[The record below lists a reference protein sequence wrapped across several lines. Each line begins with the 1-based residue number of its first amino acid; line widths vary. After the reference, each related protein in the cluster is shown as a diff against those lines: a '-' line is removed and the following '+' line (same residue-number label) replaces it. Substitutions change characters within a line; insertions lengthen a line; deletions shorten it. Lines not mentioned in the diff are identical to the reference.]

1 MQTFLTEP
9 SLDFSTTAK
18 VLDNK
23 RLNKQ
28 SLEAWQIMLTNLN
41 LDPAGN
47 FRQSKG
53 WVNHPAVK
61 MWKGYEVVL
70 FDYISAMTA
79 EWVSR
84 GYRTSIFDKAK
95 FTLSVAAEK
104 NLVFHSDYPDWMLD
118 DLYPRLAKTHRIALL
133 SKNYDWYRQFN
144 WSEDSGV
151 SPESYSYVWA

>member
-9 SLDFSTTAK
+9 SLDFSVTAK

-61 MWKGYEVVL
+61 MWKGHEVIL
-70 FDYISAMTA
+70 FDYISAMTN

-84 GYRTSIFDKAK
+84 GYQTTIYDKAK
-95 FTLSVAAEK
+95 ATLSTARAK
-104 NLVFHSDYPDWMLD
+104 QLIQHDDYPDWMLNG
-118 DLYPRLAKTHRIALL
+118 LYERLAKTHRIALL
-133 SKNYDWYRQFN
+133 SKNYGWYSQFN
-144 WSEDSGV
+144 WLEDSGV
-151 SPESYSYVWA
+151 SPESYSYIWV

>member
-1 MQTFLTEP
+1 MQTFLIEP
-9 SLDFSTTAK
+9 SLDFSVTAK

-41 LDPAGN
+41 LDPVGN

-61 MWKGYEVVL
+61 MWKGHEVVL
-70 FDYISAMTA
+70 FDYISAMTY

-84 GYRTSIFDKAK
+84 GYQTTIYDKAK
-95 FTLSVAAEK
+95 ATLSTARQKQLIAHD
-104 NLVFHSDYPDWMLD
+104 NYPDWMLNG
-118 DLYPRLAKTHRIALL
+118 LYEQVAKTHRIALL
-133 SKNYDWYRQFN
+133 SKNYDWYSQFN
-144 WSEDSGV
+144 WLEDSGV
-151 SPESYSYVWA
+151 SPESYEYIWV